1 MGVREQMVKPATV
14 AVAYFAFLN
23 LWSFT
28 GMIHLHNKHQ
38 RHKAVPNWFIVKFET
53 AEVAGEY
60 YLGG

>member
-1 MGVREQMVKPATV
+1 VKPATV

-53 AEVAGEY
+53 AELAGEY